1 MSQIE
6 ARILMVDDELA
17 LVRSLQPVLESQ
29 GYYIDVAVTAAE
41 ALTKARNTVFNV
53 ILLDLGLPDADGKE
67 IISKLLKL
75 NSLSILVLSARH
87 QESEKV
93 ASLDQGADDYINK
106 PFNIEELLARIRVAV
121 RRLKNATQDNRE
133 FRSPQLVVDFSKRHV
148 TVLGEDVKFSPKEF
162 DLLEVLARHAGQV
175 VTQRRLLLAGWG
187 DPNIDTQ
194 YLRSYI
200 ALIRQKLEFEPSQP
214 EFLLTEPGVG
224 YRLAIEPQ

>member
-6 ARILMVDDELA
+6 ARILMVDDEAA

-29 GYYIDVAVTAAE
+29 GYFIDIAMTAKE
-41 ALTKARNTVFNV
+41 ALTKASHTVFDV

-75 NSLSILVLSARH
+75 NALSILVLSARH

-93 ASLDQGADDYINK
+93 ASLDQGADDFINK
-106 PFNIEELLARIRVAV
+106 PFNIDELLARIRVAV
-121 RRLKNATQDNRE
+121 RRLKNTALGSSRFQ
-133 FRSPQLVVDFSKRHV
+133 SQQLVVDFSKRQV
-148 TVLGEDVKFSPKEF
+148 AVLGEAVKFSPKEF
-162 DLLEVLARHAGQV
+162 DLLEVLVRHAGQV
-175 VTQRRLLLAGWG
+175 VTQRQLLLAGWG

-200 ALIRQKLEFEPSQP
+200 ALIRQKIEFEPSEP

-224 YRLAIEPQ
+224 YRLAIEPH

>member
-41 ALTKARNTVFNV
+41 ALTKARNTVFDV

-121 RRLKNATQDNRE
+121 RRLKNTTQDNRE

>member
-41 ALTKARNTVFNV
+41 ALTKARNTVFDV

-133 FRSPQLVVDFSKRHV
+133 FRSPQLVVDSSKRHV

>member
-41 ALTKARNTVFNV
+41 ALTKARNTVFDV